1 LTTIIAWPPEIATSR
16 LRLRPTT
23 PDDAAPMAALANDPG
38 VARMTTS
45 IPHPFFRED
54 AESFIARMAV
64 CDRAREA
71 LFGVEAP
78 GEGLIGVLG
87 LHPNE
92 QERVE
97 LGYWLGQPYW
107 GQGYMTE
114 AVGAVLDWVRDA
126 WIHPV
131 LASGHFDDNPASGAV
146 LIKAGFLYT
155 GERRRR
161 FSMARDGMAETRMM
175 IWLA

>member
-1 LTTIIAWPPEIATSR
+1 LTTLITWPPEIATPR
-16 LRLRPTT
+16 LRLRATT
-23 PDDAAPMAALANDPG
+23 PADAAPMARFANDPG

-45 IPHPFFRED
+45 IPHPFFLED
-54 AESFIARMAV
+54 AEGFITRMAAS
-64 CDRAREA
+64 DRAREA
-71 LFGVEAP
+71 VFGVEAP

-87 LHPNE
+87 LHPND
-92 QERVE
+92 QARVE
-97 LGYWLGQPYW
+97 LGYWLGRPYW
-107 GQGYMTE
+107 GRGYMTE
-114 AVGAVLDWVRDA
+114 AVTAVLGWARET
-126 WIHPV
+126 WIHPF

-146 LIKAGFLYT
+146 LVKAGFLYT

>member
-1 LTTIIAWPPEIATSR
+1 MTTLITWPPEIATPR
-16 LRLRPTT
+16 LRLRATT
-23 PDDAAPMAALANDPG
+23 PADAAPMARFANDPG

-45 IPHPFFRED
+45 IPHPFFLED
-54 AESFIARMAV
+54 AEGFITRMAAS
-64 CDRAREA
+64 DRAREA
-71 LFGVEAP
+71 VFGVEAP

-87 LHPNE
+87 LHPND
-92 QERVE
+92 QARVE
-97 LGYWLGQPYW
+97 LGYWLGRPYW
-107 GQGYMTE
+107 GRGYMTE
-114 AVGAVLDWVRDA
+114 AVTAVLGWARET
-126 WIHPV
+126 WIHPF

-146 LIKAGFLYT
+146 LVKAGFLYT